1 MRPAKYLAKKCIL
14 INGIYSFYSLLR
26 SNTSTHTLN
35 ITGILFSE
43 FTFALMHFWY
53 IILMLYVRMLELWL
67 SAKTKNFCFLLF
79 LIFFFCKK
87 WGSKTKNKEKV
98 QNSLNKQ
105 IKISYLNMFP
115 FELIATWSVVCNLA
129 KKDDFKI

>member
-1 MRPAKYLAKKCIL
+1 
-14 INGIYSFYSLLR
+14 
-26 SNTSTHTLN
+26 
-35 ITGILFSE
+35 
-43 FTFALMHFWY
+43 
-53 IILMLYVRMLELWL
+53 MLYVRMLELWL